1 VRQAGDAG
9 MAEPAPAG
17 VPWKAHHPSSERPP
31 GGRKEQHM
39 RRVAVVGAGMTKFG
53 KHMDRGLKSLGREA
67 VEAAMKA
74 AGVDKPQI
82 EAAVVG
88 NATAGLITGQEMIKA
103 QVILREMG
111 FGDIPMINTENACAS
126 SSTAFHLAWLYVAS
140 GMYDVVLALGVE
152 KLYHEEKRRSFQA
165 IGSAVDIEAIKEL
178 MARTA
183 ERGRSEGEAK
193 KADDAK
199 GGAGESRS
207 MFMDFYAASARE
219 HMKRYGTTPIQFAK
233 VAVKSHKNASLNPYA
248 QYREIY
254 SVEEILNSPM
264 VAEPLTRLMCSPIGD
279 GAAALVL
286 CSEEKARQLTTKPV
300 WVTASV
306 LGSGKDRAPGEPG
319 VTTRMAKKAYELAGL
334 GPEDIDVIELH
345 DASAPA
351 ELMEYEELGL
361 CKVGEG
367 GRLIEEGV
375 TEITG
380 TIPVNPSGGLLSK
393 GHPIGATGCAQ
404 LTEIFWQLRGEAG
417 DRQVKDGKAKVGLT
431 QNGGGM
437 MRGEAAAMAVHI
449 LER

>member
-1 VRQAGDAG
+1 
-9 MAEPAPAG
+9 
-17 VPWKAHHPSSERPP
+17 
-31 GGRKEQHM
+31 
-39 RRVAVVGAGMTKFG
+39 MTRFG
-53 KHMDRGLKSLGREA
+53 KWMDKSLKDLGREA
-67 VEAAMKA
+67 VEAAMKE

-82 EAAVVG
+82 EAAIVG
-88 NATAGLITGQEMIKA
+88 NATAGLITGQEMIRA

-126 SSTAFHLAWLYVAS
+126 SSTAFHLAWMYVAS

-152 KLYHEEKRRSFQA
+152 KLYHEDKTRSFRA
-165 IGSAVDIEAIKEL
+165 IGSAVDMTQVGEL
-178 MARTA
+178 MKATAARGAAPGKTA
-183 ERGRSEGEAK
+183 GDGGS
-193 KADDAK
+193 
-199 GGAGESRS
+199 GAGEKRS
-207 MFMDFYAASARE
+207 MFMDFYAAGARE
-219 HMKRYGTTPIQFAK
+219 HMRRHGSTAIQFAR
-233 VAVKSHKNASLNPYA
+233 VAVKSHQNASLNPYA
-248 QYREIY
+248 QYRETY
-254 SVEEILNSPM
+254 TVEEIMASPI

-319 VTTRMAKKAYELAGL
+319 VTTRMARKAYDIAGV
-334 GPEDIDVIELH
+334 GPDDLDVIELH
-345 DASAPA
+345 DASSPA

-375 TEITG
+375 TSLTG
-380 TIPVNPSGGLLSK
+380 KSPVNPSGGLLSK

-404 LTEIFWQLRGEAG
+404 LTEVFWQLRGEAG

-437 MRGEAAAMAVHI
+437 MKGEAAAMTVHV

>member
-1 VRQAGDAG
+1 
-9 MAEPAPAG
+9 
-17 VPWKAHHPSSERPP
+17 
-31 GGRKEQHM
+31 M
-39 RRVAVVGAGMTKFG
+39 RRVAVVGAGMTRFG
-53 KHMDRGLKSLGREA
+53 KWMDKTLKDLGREA
-67 VEAAMKA
+67 VEAAMKE

-82 EAAVVG
+82 EAAIVG

-126 SSTAFHLAWLYVAS
+126 SSTAFHLAWMYVAS
-140 GMYDVVLALGVE
+140 GMYDCVLALGVE
-152 KLYHEEKRRSFQA
+152 KLYHEDKRRSFQA
-165 IGSAVDIEAIKEL
+165 IGSAVDMTAIQDLLK
-178 MARTA
+178 ATA
-183 ERGRSEGEAK
+183 ARGRKDGEKPAES
-193 KADDAK
+193 
-199 GGAGESRS
+199 GEGAGEKRS

-219 HMKRYGTTPIQFAK
+219 HMKRYGTTAVQFAK
-233 VAVKSHKNASLNPYA
+233 IAVKSHQNASLNPYA
-248 QYREIY
+248 QYRETY
-254 SVEEILNSPM
+254 SVEDILNSPM

-300 WVTASV
+300 WVTASI

-319 VTTRMAKKAYELAGL
+319 VTTRMAKKAYEMAGL
-334 GPEDIDVIELH
+334 GPDDIDVIELH

-367 GRLIEEGV
+367 GKLIEEG
-375 TEITG
+375 TTAIDG
-380 TIPVNPSGGLLSK
+380 KIPVNPSGGLLSK

-417 DRQVKDGKAKVGLT
+417 ERQVKGGNAKVGLT

>member
-1 VRQAGDAG
+1 
-9 MAEPAPAG
+9 
-17 VPWKAHHPSSERPP
+17 
-31 GGRKEQHM
+31 M
-39 RRVAVVGAGMTKFG
+39 RRVAVVGAGMTRFG
-53 KHMDRGLKSLGREA
+53 KWMDKTLKDLGREA
-67 VEAAMKA
+67 VEAAMKE

-82 EAAVVG
+82 EAAIVG
-88 NATAGLITGQEMIKA
+88 NATAGLITGQEMIRA

-126 SSTAFHLAWLYVAS
+126 SSTAFHLAWMYVAS

-152 KLYHEEKRRSFQA
+152 KLYHEDKTRSFRA
-165 IGSAVDIEAIKEL
+165 IGSAVDMTQVGEILKATA
-178 MARTA
+178 ARGTDAGKTA
-183 ERGRSEGEAK
+183 GDGGS
-193 KADDAK
+193 
-199 GGAGESRS
+199 GAGEKRS
-207 MFMDFYAASARE
+207 MFMDFYAAGARE
-219 HMKRYGTTPIQFAK
+219 HMKRYGTTAIQFAK
-233 VAVKSHKNASLNPYA
+233 VAVKSHQNASLNPYA
-248 QYREIY
+248 QYRETY
-254 SVEEILNSPM
+254 AVEEIMASPM

-319 VTTRMAKKAYELAGL
+319 VTTRMANKAYAIAGV
-334 GPEDIDVIELH
+334 GPEDLDVIELH
-345 DASAPA
+345 DASSPA

-361 CKVGEG
+361 CKTGEG
-367 GRLIEEGV
+367 GRLIDEGM
-375 TEITG
+375 TALDG
-380 TIPVNPSGGLLSK
+380 KWPVNPSGGLLSK

-417 DRQVKDGKAKVGLT
+417 ERQVKDGKAKVGLT

-437 MRGEAAAMAVHI
+437 MRGEAAAMTVHV

>member
-1 VRQAGDAG
+1 
-9 MAEPAPAG
+9 
-17 VPWKAHHPSSERPP
+17 
-31 GGRKEQHM
+31 M
-39 RRVAVVGAGMTKFG
+39 RRVAVVGAGMTRFG
-53 KHMDRGLKSLGREA
+53 KWMDRGLKDLGREA
-67 VEAAMKA
+67 VEAAMKD
-74 AGVDKPQI
+74 AGVEKSHI

-103 QVILREMG
+103 QVVLREMG

-152 KLYHEEKRRSFQA
+152 KLYHEDKRRSFQA
-165 IGSAVDIEAIKEL
+165 IGSAVDMEAIHDLIK
-178 MARTA
+178 ATA
-183 ERGRSEGEAK
+183 ARGRGAGEK
-193 KADDAK
+193 KDDGK
-199 GGAGESRS
+199 GAGESRS

-219 HMKRYGTTPIQFAK
+219 YMKRYGATPVQFAK
-233 VAVKSHKNASLNPYA
+233 VAVKSHQNASLNPYA
-248 QYREIY
+248 QYREVY
-254 SVEEILNSPM
+254 SVEDIMNSPM

-286 CSEEKARQLTTKPV
+286 CSEEKAKQFTTKPV

-334 GPEDIDVIELH
+334 GPEDVDVIELH

-351 ELMEYEELGL
+351 EIIEY
-361 CKVGEG
+361 
-367 GRLIEEGV
+367 GV
-375 TEITG
+375 TALNG
-380 TIPVNPSGGLLSK
+380 RIPVNPSGGLLSK

-404 LTEIFWQLRGEAG
+404 LTEVVWQLRGDAG
-417 DRQVKDGKAKVGLT
+417 ERQVKDGKAKVGLT

>member
-1 VRQAGDAG
+1 
-9 MAEPAPAG
+9 M
-17 VPWKAHHPSSERPP
+17 
-31 GGRKEQHM
+31 RK
-39 RRVAVVGAGMTKFG
+39 VAVVGAGMTHFG
-53 KHMDRGLKSLGREA
+53 KHQDKTLKDLGREA
-67 VEAAMKA
+67 VEAAMAA

-82 EAAVVG
+82 EAAMVG
-88 NATAGLITGQEMIKA
+88 NATAGLITGQEMIRA

-126 SSTAFHLAWLYVAS
+126 SSTAFHLAWMYVAS
-140 GMYDVVLALGVE
+140 GMYDCVLALGVE
-152 KLYHEEKRRSFQA
+152 KLYHEDKRKSFQA
-165 IGSAVDIEAIKEL
+165 IGSAVDMTAFSQLKK
-178 MARTA
+178 ATA
-183 ERGRSEGEAK
+183 ERGRTDGEGTGDGGE
-193 KADDAK
+193 
-199 GGAGESRS
+199 GAGEKRS
-207 MFMDFYAASARE
+207 LFMDFYAAGARE
-219 HMKRYGTTPIQFAK
+219 HMKRYGTTAVQFAK
-233 VAVKSHKNASLNPYA
+233 VAVKSHQNASLNPYA
-248 QYREIY
+248 QYREVY
-254 SVEEILNSPM
+254 SVEDILNSPM

-279 GAAALVL
+279 GAAALIL

-300 WVTASV
+300 WVTASI

-319 VTTRMAKKAYELAGL
+319 VTTRMVNKAYAAASV

-367 GRLIEEGV
+367 GRLIEDGV
-375 TEITG
+375 TALTG
-380 TIPVNPSGGLLSK
+380 KIPVNPSGGLLSK

-417 DRQVKDGKAKVGLT
+417 ERQVKGGTAKIGMT

>member
-1 VRQAGDAG
+1 
-9 MAEPAPAG
+9 
-17 VPWKAHHPSSERPP
+17 
-31 GGRKEQHM
+31 M
-39 RRVAVVGAGMTKFG
+39 RRVAVVGAGMTRFG
-53 KHMDRGLKSLGREA
+53 KWMDKTLKDLGREA
-67 VEAAMKA
+67 VEAAMKE

-82 EAAVVG
+82 EAAIVG

-126 SSTAFHLAWLYVAS
+126 SSTAFHLAWMYVAS
-140 GMYDVVLALGVE
+140 GMYDCVLALGVE
-152 KLYHEEKRRSFQA
+152 KLYHEDKRRSFQA
-165 IGSAVDIEAIKEL
+165 IGSAVDMTAIQDLLK
-178 MARTA
+178 ATA
-183 ERGRSEGEAK
+183 ARGRKDGEKPAES
-193 KADDAK
+193 
-199 GGAGESRS
+199 GEGAGEKRS

-219 HMKRYGTTPIQFAK
+219 HMKRYGTTAVQFAK
-233 VAVKSHKNASLNPYA
+233 IAVKSHQNASLNPYA
-248 QYREIY
+248 QYRETY
-254 SVEEILNSPM
+254 SVEDILNSPM

-300 WVTASV
+300 WVTASI

-319 VTTRMAKKAYELAGL
+319 VTTRMAKKAYEMAGL
-334 GPEDIDVIELH
+334 GPDDIDVIELH

-367 GRLIEEGV
+367 GKLIEEG
-375 TEITG
+375 TTAIDG
-380 TIPVNPSGGLLSK
+380 KIPVNPSGGLLSK

-417 DRQVKDGKAKVGLT
+417 ERQVKGGNAKVGLT

-437 MRGEAAAMAVHI
+437 MRGEAAAMAIHI

>member
-1 VRQAGDAG
+1 
-9 MAEPAPAG
+9 
-17 VPWKAHHPSSERPP
+17 
-31 GGRKEQHM
+31 M
-39 RRVAVVGAGMTKFG
+39 RRVAVVGAGMTRFG
-53 KHMDRGLKSLGREA
+53 KWMDKTLKDLGREA
-67 VEAAMKA
+67 VEAAMQE

-82 EAAVVG
+82 EAAIVG
-88 NATAGLITGQEMIKA
+88 NATAGLITGQEMIRA

-126 SSTAFHLAWLYVAS
+126 SSTAFHLAWMYVAS

-152 KLYHEEKRRSFQA
+152 KLYHEDKTRSFRA
-165 IGSAVDIEAIKEL
+165 IGSAVDMTQVGQLLKA
-178 MARTA
+178 TS
-183 ERGRSEGEAK
+183 ERG
-193 KADDAK
+193 ADK
-199 GGAGESRS
+199 GKVAGDGGSGAGEKRS
-207 MFMDFYAASARE
+207 MFMDFYAAGARE
-219 HMKRYGTTPIQFAK
+219 HMRRYGSTAIQFAK
-233 VAVKSHKNASLNPYA
+233 VAVKSHQNASLNPYA
-248 QYREIY
+248 QYRETY
-254 SVEEILNSPM
+254 TVEEILNSPI

-279 GAAALVL
+279 GAAALIL

-319 VTTRMAKKAYELAGL
+319 VTTRMANKAYAIAGV
-334 GPEDIDVIELH
+334 GPQDLDVIELH
-345 DASAPA
+345 DASSPA

-375 TEITG
+375 TALDG
-380 TIPVNPSGGLLSK
+380 KIPVNPSGGLLSK

-404 LTEIFWQLRGEAG
+404 LTEVFWQLRGEAG
-417 DRQVKDGKAKVGLT
+417 DRQVKGGNAKVGLT

-437 MRGEAAAMAVHI
+437 MKGEAAAMTVHV